1 MKHNALV
8 LALVAAATGM
18 PGAAH
23 AADDM
28 CSRLFIYAVNQICQL
43 LPNGQNLCQP
53 IGLAGPSPSCETPG
67 QPAMV
72 QVPLGP
78 PAVQFPAFNPAANAY
93 NPSPYMQNPFAL
105 NQYGVNPY
113 GTTPYTANPFA
124 IPPFPFAPGA
134 FPPAV
139 NYTPPQFPQFVA
151 PAAPVVPQIAS
162 TPVPT
167 ATADTPPVAPATA
180 TASGPLLTKLMPEA
194 AAQPTQA
201 AQPVTESTPSSPS
214 SEQPASP
221 VAASATPVATASA
234 TVTAETPSAA
244 TTAAPP
250 VAAVVPP
257 VASAPEVAQ
266 ATANVDMPQTDSA
279 KVAGSAA
286 ELAATE
292 AAAAAAQHA
301 AEQARQDALAH
312 FDFDSAELTPV
323 GRAMLDEWLTQASSK
338 TPIVVT
344 GHADRLGPEP
354 YNDKLSQLR
363 AESVKKYLTDKGM
376 PAARIQ
382 ILAKGE
388 HMPLISCAGDA
399 NPETKSCLAP
409 NRRAEVAVK
418 PAVKAAAK
426 PAAKPAAKGAKAAV
440 KRPAKIKHIT
450 QK

>member
-23 AADDM
+23 AADDV

-53 IGLAGPSPSCETPG
+53 IGLAGPSPNCQTPG
-67 QPAMV
+67 QSTMV

-78 PAVQFPAFNPAANAY
+78 PAIQFPAFNPAANAY
-93 NPSPYMQNPFAL
+93 NPSPHLQNPFAL
-105 NQYGVNPY
+105 NQYGVTPYGNNPY
-113 GTTPYTANPFA
+113 AANPFA

-134 FPPAV
+134 YPPAV
-139 NYTPPQFPQFVA
+139 NYTPPQFPQLAA
-151 PAAPVVPQIAS
+151 PTIPVVPQPAS
-162 TPVPT
+162 TPAST
-167 ATADTPPVAPATA
+167 ATAETPPVAATTV
-180 TASGPLLTKLMPEA
+180 TASAPVLTKLMPEA
-194 AAQPTQA
+194 AAQPTPA
-201 AQPVTESTPSSPS
+201 VEAVAESAPAGSS
-214 SEQPASP
+214 SEQPVSP
-221 VAASATPVATASA
+221 VAASATPAATPAP
-234 TVTAETPSAA
+234 TTPAETASAA
-244 TTAAPP
+244 TTAASPA
-250 VAAVVPP
+250 AAVAPP
-257 VASAPEVAQ
+257 VASAPEAAP
-266 ATANVDMPQTDSA
+266 ATANADMPQTQQTDSSKA
-279 KVAGSAA
+279 AESAA
-286 ELAATE
+286 LDV
-292 AAAAAAQHA
+292 AAAKAQTA

-338 TPIVVT
+338 SPIVVT

-354 YNDKLSQLR
+354 YNGKLSQLR
-363 AESVKKYLTDKGM
+363 AESVKKYLIEKGM

-418 PAVKAAAK
+418 PAVQAAAKSAAK
-426 PAAKPAAKGAKAAV
+426 PAAKSGKSAV
-440 KRPAKIKHIT
+440 KKPAKIKHIT